1 MKHSKSIALIV
12 VGLVA
17 GIILGSVGI
26 ASAATAESTPTG
38 SVAACG
44 LQMGAAIKGAGAR
57 LVDVLAGLTG
67 QSVADIQAKR
77 ADGQSISDIAQA
89 EGVDSATVV
98 EKALAARKA
107 ILDERVAAG
116 TLTQAQADAAY
127 AQMADRLSERVN
139 STATGRPSWAGQ
151 GGGACGGQ
159 GGGMGAGACGGQG
172 AGACGGQGAGAC
184 GGCTSAPRATQ

>member
-26 ASAATAESTPTG
+26 ASAATAESTPTS

-77 ADGQSISDIAQA
+77 ADGQSISDIAEA
-89 EGVDSATVV
+89 EGVDTATVV

-151 GGGACGGQ
+151 GGACGGAGAGACGGQ
-159 GGGMGAGACGGQG
+159 GGGMRGGAGAG
-172 AGACGGQGAGAC
+172 
-184 GGCTSAPRATQ
+184 